1 MSRVA
6 CLIPS
11 GRFSGNEAPLNNS
24 IYIAKPIFSL
34 LGRRDSFHPAGDSPI
49 IADDA
54 VTQPLSQTADL
65 PSQMISYDYRGLDAD
80 FQVPQRLSLKRV
92 SALRFVH
99 AHLESKPA
107 PQHVLSLT
115 LSNHVR
121 SSPPQTRGAERQIEE
136 KSDLAASNLL
146 SKHRLMFVRT
156 RFLEQ
161 RATGITLPSTT
172 QPEVCRVYEFVPVI
186 LVLE

>member
-11 GRFSGNEAPLNNS
+11 GRFSGTAAPLNNS

-65 PSQMISYDYRGLDAD
+65 PSQMISYDYLGLDED
-80 FQVPQRLSLKRV
+80 FQVPQRLAS
-92 SALRFVH
+92 SASQPCGLC
-99 AHLESKPA
+99 
-107 PQHVLSLT
+107 VLIWSQNLPLNT
-115 LSNHVR
+115 FYL
-121 SSPPQTRGAERQIEE
+121 
-136 KSDLAASNLL
+136 LL
-146 SKHRLMFVRT
+146 SPAMPDQVHHKPEARNAKSKRSQILWLLLPNHRLTFART

-161 RATGITLPSTT
+161 RAAGIALPSTT
-172 QPEVCRVYEFVPVI
+172 QPEV
-186 LVLE
+186 